1 MVKGSNFA
9 TALLKVSVCT
19 KIKILLL
26 WVDCDVNV
34 TPGDVAL
41 QQCLLGMEFSGRDQ
55 GGKRVMGLVAAKG
68 LATSVDADKRFVWD
82 VPANW

>member
-1 MVKGSNFA
+1 M
-9 TALLKVSVCT
+9 VSVGT
-19 KIKILLL
+19 KIKLLQL
-26 WVDCDVNV
+26 SFDSVVHL

-55 GGKRVMGLVAAKG
+55 EGKRVMGLVAAKG